1 MKKSSIRTTRTR
13 RRPAAAALS
22 ALTVLTLLTGCAG
35 AAQQGSPTT
44 SQGGQI
50 TQQGGSTIS
59 QENQTGQAAPQS
71 GTQPLSEDGFSL
83 AEAVY
88 PASVTHP
95 DEADYT
101 DPATGEFDS
110 DGYFEEFDAWQ
121 QARLERTRLTEEED
135 RAVDGFARD
144 SIRQFLSETE
154 GENRVYSPVNV
165 YLALA
170 MLAETTDGVSR
181 QQVLDALGLERIEDL
196 RTTAADLWNTC
207 YVDDGTVTCRLAN
220 SMWLQV
226 GLEYNQETVERLARE
241 YFASSYQG
249 LMGSPEYDK
258 KLQTWLD
265 EQTGGL
271 LKEEASGIE
280 LSLETVLALAST
292 IYYKASWTSEFME
305 DQTKEEVFHGTQGD
319 QRHPFL
325 HNSSQQLY
333 YEGEQFTAAALGL
346 NNSGSMWLFLP
357 EEGTA
362 PEELLQGDEIYE
374 ALFAPDK
381 GDKWKPMM
389 VNLSMPKFDVVSD
402 LDLRDG
408 LMELGIQDVF
418 DKEIADFSPLTQAVE
433 EIFLSQ
439 AKHAA
444 RVTVDEKGVEAAAYT
459 VLMME
464 AGGSMMPE
472 AVDFVLDRPF
482 LFVITSEDGLPLFAG
497 VVNQLG

>member
-1 MKKSSIRTTRTR
+1 M
-13 RRPAAAALS
+13 
-22 ALTVLTLLTGCAG
+22 
-35 AAQQGSPTT
+35 
-44 SQGGQI
+44 
-50 TQQGGSTIS
+50 
-59 QENQTGQAAPQS
+59 
-71 GTQPLSEDGFSL
+71 
-83 AEAVY
+83 
-88 PASVTHP
+88 
-95 DEADYT
+95 
-101 DPATGEFDS
+101 
-110 DGYFEEFDAWQ
+110 
-121 QARLERTRLTEEED
+121 
-135 RAVDGFARD
+135 
-144 SIRQFLSETE
+144 
-154 GENRVYSPVNV
+154 
-165 YLALA
+165 
-170 MLAETTDGVSR
+170 
-181 QQVLDALGLERIEDL
+181 
-196 RTTAADLWNTC
+196 
-207 YVDDGTVTCRLAN
+207 
-220 SMWLQV
+220 
-226 GLEYNQETVERLARE
+226 
-241 YFASSYQG
+241 
-249 LMGSPEYDK
+249 
-258 KLQTWLD
+258 
-265 EQTGGL
+265 
-271 LKEEASGIE
+271 
-280 LSLETVLALAST
+280 
-292 IYYKASWTSEFME
+292 
-305 DQTKEEVFHGTQGD
+305 
-319 QRHPFL
+319 
-325 HNSSQQLY
+325 
-333 YEGEQFTAAALGL
+333 